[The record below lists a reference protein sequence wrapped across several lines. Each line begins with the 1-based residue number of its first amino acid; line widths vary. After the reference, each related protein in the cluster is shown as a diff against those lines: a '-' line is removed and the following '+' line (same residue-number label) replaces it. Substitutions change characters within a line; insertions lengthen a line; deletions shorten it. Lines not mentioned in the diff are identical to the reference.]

1 AMLARDSR
9 RYDEAA
15 ALYRRGMRESPSVQL
30 ILSFA
35 AMEKNRRRNTEARR
49 IYEDGI
55 RLFPDIAKLREDA
68 GVLAASQRD
77 YQRAIVH
84 LEEALAI
91 CRRTDQ
97 GGEKGVLL
105 GLARTH
111 YQIGSPS
118 SLKESIRYYEQAQ
131 TLFGR
136 GATRLPEAD
145 LLRLNLTRIRTQHH
159 RGNLTYGFLSDA
171 GFQVIKA
178 TLLDRVTDVRGQGNR
193 REIRDS

>member
-1 AMLARDSR
+1 
-9 RYDEAA
+9 
-15 ALYRRGMRESPSVQL
+15 MRESPSIQL

-105 GLARTH
+105 GLAHPLSDREPKFTKGEH
-111 YQIGSPS
+111 TLLRAGANA
-118 SLKESIRYYEQAQ
+118 IRS
-131 TLFGR
+131 R
-136 GATRLPEAD
+136 RTRLPEAD

-178 TLLDRVTDVRGQGNR
+178 TLLDRVTEGADLIVEVHSPGSRKAM
-193 REIRDS
+193 ESAAT